1 LAECTFLITGATKG
15 IGLATAQYL
24 ISQGH
29 HVLGVA
35 RNTDPHFPGELFLVD
50 LADAQ
55 ATLELF
61 TSLNEQYPIDG
72 VVNNVGI
79 AIPGY
84 LAEITLT
91 DMQTTFDINI
101 NPTIQATQIFT
112 PNMIKQGWGRIVNI
126 ASLAL
131 LGLDNRSTYAAAKAA
146 LVALTRS
153 WALEL
158 ASKGVTLNVV
168 APGPTETERYR
179 KYRPPGS
186 LEEKK
191 SLAKVPMQR
200 IAKPAEIAAAI
211 AFFLSED
218 SGFITG
224 QTLFVDGGASI
235 GRVML

>member
-1 LAECTFLITGATKG
+1 M
-15 IGLATAQYL
+15 
-24 ISQGH
+24 
-29 HVLGVA
+29 LGVA